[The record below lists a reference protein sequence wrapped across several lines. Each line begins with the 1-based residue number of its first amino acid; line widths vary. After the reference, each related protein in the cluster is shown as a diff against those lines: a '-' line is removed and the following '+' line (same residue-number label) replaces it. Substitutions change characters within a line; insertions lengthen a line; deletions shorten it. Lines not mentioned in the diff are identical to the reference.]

1 MYLFVT
7 NKTVLHKVQNQA
19 DNLLQFFCGKRQAT
33 TNTNLPERKK
43 HPLIQNDVSSY
54 ATSLS
59 QNTSQTHPQSM
70 IYSPPSYK
78 RPVSI
83 SFTIEP
89 TNKPWRLPTSNFSP
103 LLHFPSPPL
112 FSPPPTQKRKINT
125 ETSSIITATT
135 NDSTNYQLTSKES
148 KSIMETNIKE
158 NNIKM
163 TTIIN
168 ENFNKKLKY
177 FQTTLIKTCEDMI
190 AQQMSIIHLNMINII
205 KVILEEQ
212 RVTPQL
218 SLPSNQQQAIN
229 QQPNILQYIS
239 PSTPVNTSTELSIND
254 RQPNSKR
261 KQTDPLDSEEEVNT
275 SDDTNNQDTV
285 MENQEISNP
294 TQHKNISK
302 IFNTRN

>member
-1 MYLFVT
+1 MDT
-7 NKTVLHKVQNQA
+7 NHIQ
-19 DNLLQFFCGKRQAT
+19 
-33 TNTNLPERKK
+33 LP
-43 HPLIQNDVSSY
+43 PLPP
-54 ATSLS
+54 
-59 QNTSQTHPQSM
+59 HFPP
-70 IYSPPSYK
+70 PPS
-78 RPVSI
+78 
-83 SFTIEP
+83 
-89 TNKPWRLPTSNFSP
+89 FSS
-103 LLHFPSPPL
+103 PSK
-112 FSPPPTQKRKINT
+112 QKREVQT
-125 ETSSIITATT
+125 ETSLIITATT
-135 NDSTNYQLTSKES
+135 NDSTNYQLTSSSWKIELKDLKKES